1 MARISGV
8 DIPKQKRGE
17 IALTY
22 IFGIGK
28 SRAQQ
33 ILDKAG
39 VDVNKKVSD
48 WNDDEIGRI
57 RDAVSAF
64 TIEGELR
71 SQIQMSIKRL
81 MDIGSFRG
89 IRHRIG
95 LPLRGQRTKN
105 NSRTR
110 KGKRKTVA
118 NKKESNQIIT
128 DLWRRR
134 VLKKKSC
141 CGVIWRST
149 CYCFIQQHYYISNQY
164 QR

>member
-33 ILDKAG
+33 ILEKAG

-48 WNDDEIGRI
+48 WSDDEIGRI

-71 SQIQMSIKRL
+71 SEIQMSIKRL

-89 IRHRIG
+89 IRHRVG

-118 NKKESNQIIT
+118 NKKKVT
-128 DLWRRR
+128 
-134 VLKKKSC
+134 K
-141 CGVIWRST
+141 
-149 CYCFIQQHYYISNQY
+149 
-164 QR
+164 